1 MIQTFKNRLQNSI
14 DLKTSLLNNDV
25 IIRKDKKD
33 EKGNYQINHNE
44 LIIKWDKWDQDI
56 FYTYDNI
63 SFYTYDVYNV
73 KYEIIQLIYK
83 DNIQKIILDKKN
95 NNFKNLDKN
104 IEEKYEGVHEFKP
117 NVRGYCGTSK
127 FDGTHPEAIFKN
139 LENLKL
145 KFNKQLKEY
154 V

>member
-1 MIQTFKNRLQNSI
+1 MDRIINIYHKDWNGECI
-14 DLKTSLLNNDV
+14 LLNNEV

-104 IEEKYEGVHEFKP
+104 IEEKY
-117 NVRGYCGTSK
+117 
-127 FDGTHPEAIFKN
+127 IIKN
-139 LENLKL
+139 NLLILIIKNKKVIYKKLNNILYVFNENYNNFFLI
-145 KFNKQLKEY
+145 
-154 V
+154 